1 MIEREARFYTA
12 GYDGEL
18 PEEAPLYVRSLVFD
32 ETEGD
37 FNEEL
42 IQAFNR
48 FLIEKNIFPE
58 HRLIKNGT
66 LKARPRKIIVINA
79 SQDDLPT
86 SYETAR
92 VFSEYLEEEGMDIP
106 VKVVNTWQDLV
117 TELEPGPEDTLVIS
131 QCVDKKVYNKEL
143 AERMEA
149 RGIVIVP
156 GKVTAPGGIFSDKD
170 STYRLLSDN
179 GRVWDNVARYI
190 KIDVDSRSVEDVVGH
205 IFRALNRLAK
215 DTGDTV
221 FFVKPHEG
229 GGGLGGFR
237 ITKKDG
243 GYIIP
248 DLSKLTG
255 DSSGIHPTFINIDTG
270 DAARLR
276 ELLWI
281 YRLFGSDEKLR
292 SNYLFVD
299 LPVIDTDDDKAV
311 DILKEYI
318 EGCKEKMERKI
329 SGMVKGEKEARE
341 ELINAIKVFERKF
354 GRRYIPLINEHID
367 FGLWGLRAHYRLT
380 GAGPRL
386 EAMYSR
392 IFQLAFTGEGIG
404 YLGADNISNKQTG
417 ELEALR
423 VGPVNEIMVRSIG
436 GREVLFNTLVKGA
449 SALTKLADTLSDQE
463 KERLPLRVQLDL
475 AVLSQRIGEGNA
487 DTARGLS
494 LCSRWTEFI
503 KNNREWLDDSLA
515 YYNWKKR
522 LQRI

>member
-311 DILKEYI
+311 DILKEYRR
-318 EGCKEKMERKI
+318 MQRKN
-329 SGMVKGEKEARE
+329 G
-341 ELINAIKVFERKF
+341 
-354 GRRYIPLINEHID
+354 
-367 FGLWGLRAHYRLT
+367 T
-380 GAGPRL
+380 
-386 EAMYSR
+386 
-392 IFQLAFTGEGIG
+392 
-404 YLGADNISNKQTG
+404 
-417 ELEALR
+417 
-423 VGPVNEIMVRSIG
+423 
-436 GREVLFNTLVKGA
+436 
-449 SALTKLADTLSDQE
+449 
-463 KERLPLRVQLDL
+463 
-475 AVLSQRIGEGNA
+475 
-487 DTARGLS
+487 
-494 LCSRWTEFI
+494 
-503 KNNREWLDDSLA
+503 
-515 YYNWKKR
+515 
-522 LQRI
+522 